1 MGKDFYAVLGLS
13 KGCSQEEIKKAYR
26 KLALKWHP
34 DKNQDN
40 KAVAEEK
47 FKEICNAFEVLS
59 DPKKK
64 EIYDKFGE
72 EGLKGGMGEGFP
84 AGAGGAQF
92 HFTGF
97 SNPEEIF
104 KQFFGG
110 RDPFSFADL
119 GGGQGGINIEFDN
132 DFGPSRGGHHFSF
145 FQKQQRPSKKQVE
158 PEEHKQNIEVTLEN
172 LYSGCK
178 KKLKV
183 TRRVQNPSTG
193 QISNEQ
199 KLVEI
204 DVQPGWKE
212 GTKLTFPG
220 YGDEVNGKPA
230 QNLVFVIKQKPHA
243 TFTRL
248 GDDLECEV
256 TIPLKTAMFGG
267 VATVS
272 LITGRS
278 QNIQIRPIMQPGTVL
293 TLPGLG
299 MPIKGTANKGS
310 LKVEINVKLPTGL
323 SANQLTGLRQ
333 IL

>member
-1 MGKDFYAVLGLS
+1 M
-13 KGCSQEEIKKAYR
+13 Q
-26 KLALKWHP
+26 
-34 DKNQDN
+34 
-40 KAVAEEK
+40 
-47 FKEICNAFEVLS
+47 
-59 DPKKK
+59 
-64 EIYDKFGE
+64 
-72 EGLKGGMGEGFP
+72 
-84 AGAGGAQF
+84 
-92 HFTGF
+92 
-97 SNPEEIF
+97 
-104 KQFFGG
+104 
-110 RDPFSFADL
+110 
-119 GGGQGGINIEFDN
+119 
-132 DFGPSRGGHHFSF
+132 
-145 FQKQQRPSKKQVE
+145 
-158 PEEHKQNIEVTLEN
+158 
-172 LYSGCK
+172 

-310 LKVEINVKLPTGL
+310 LKVKINVKLPTGL